1 MKDILPNFQLTSL
14 EKSLCRKK
22 NIDVLRILLE
32 FLSLKRQTGINLLR
46 NITSISTVQAFSNI
60 FSSLQL
66 LSCLPIAPSQCL

>member
-60 FSSLQL
+60 FLQYFL
-66 LSCLPIAPSQCL
+66 FR